1 LPLQT
6 FDKLNLFIRHLKTI
20 LVLIHLLNGD
30 ERITEILQGTRL
42 VISVITKMEI
52 KCFSK
57 LTSVDIDL
65 IDRLIGDCEVL
76 ELSSDIQNV
85 AVEFRKKFNLKLP
98 DAIIAAS
105 SYCTNIPL
113 LTYDAA
119 FGRLE
124 EMDVVILEQ

>member
-1 LPLQT
+1 
-6 FDKLNLFIRHLKTI
+6 

-85 AVEFRKKFNLKLP
+85 AVEFRK
-98 DAIIAAS
+98 
-105 SYCTNIPL
+105 
-113 LTYDAA
+113 
-119 FGRLE
+119 
-124 EMDVVILEQ
+124 